1 MKIQQKFFLH
11 IVLTL
16 NNFIVLFDALPLNR
30 NRRFAIPVHKWTKT
44 TLNWRLD
51 NENLNSRDQF
61 IIRFEASKLIIFSEL
76 IKRENGAD
84 LNIRFL
90 RGNHGDDMPFDGPE
104 GVIGHAFYP
113 PIGELHL
120 DADEKWILKGLNGTD
135 LFQTLAHEIG
145 HLLGLEHSS
154 DTRAVMFPRK
164 KEHQPD
170 FELADDDDLLLRP
183 FFQGS
188 FVHGTLCPW
197 DLLSV
202 GPLSMDLFS
211 MEPLSVA
218 VDLLTVGIKI
228 LVIFSPMEDIL
239 SE

>member
-1 MKIQQKFFLH
+1 MKIQQKFFGQ

-16 NNFIVLFDALPLNR
+16 NNFIILFDALPLNR

-51 NENLNSRDQF
+51 NDNLNSRDQF
-61 IIRFEASKLIIFSEL
+61 VIRNTLHRAFNLWEEASKLIIFSEL
-76 IKRENGAD
+76 IKREEGAD

-154 DTRAVMFPRK
+154 DPRAVMFPKK

-170 FELADDDDLLLRP
+170 FELADDDDVLSMGR
-183 FFQGS
+183 
-188 FVHGTLCPW
+188 FVHGTLVHGPFVCRTLVHETFCP
-197 DLLSV
+197 
-202 GPLSMDLFS
+202 
-211 MEPLSVA
+211 
-218 VDLLTVGIKI
+218 
-228 LVIFSPMEDIL
+228 
-239 SE
+239 